1 MTLARSDTG
10 KPAYAVVGMT
20 TTGLDPDRDTV
31 RDLAVIRL
39 DERGGFVDEW
49 DTTLDDGTFADQG
62 LTVRNLLSQMAVVTH
77 NGRLGV
83 EMLRRA
89 LARAGWDVPTVAQ
102 VTTLE
107 ASFAYLPRLVRRR
120 LTDCCTAAGVSG
132 PDGTAVGEAR
142 STAELLVRFISP
154 VPGVAPVRDLT
165 SVTLRAWVYPW
176 PEHPTR
182 GLVPLRLTRRPP
194 VPEPPAV
201 PLRHLNARQLA
212 DGVAGTFGHEHAY
225 LTLLAEALA
234 HGQIRESD
242 AGRNGRSGYPRNG
255 ASSSSALRTLGEVAA
270 LLHVPDLARVHRLFV
285 NSLIAQ
291 AIAEDRYAQEE
302 RQELFRL
309 ASLLG
314 VPWSVVLEPIVEATP
329 LDFPKIVDN
338 TGATHVP
345 AVTKGAGPKA
355 IRAWAAEQG
364 YVIEPEE
371 RIPWNVVRAFE
382 EAHEQQ
388 N

>member
-10 KPAYAVVGMT
+10 KPAYAVAGIT

-31 RDLAVIRL
+31 RDLAVLRL

-49 DTTLDDGTFADQG
+49 HTTLDDGAFADQG

-89 LARAGWDVPTVAQ
+89 LARAGWEVPALAQ

-107 ASFAYLPRLVRRR
+107 ASFAYLPRLGRRR
-120 LTDCCTAAGVSG
+120 LADCCTAAGVSG
-132 PDGTAVGEAR
+132 PDGTAPGEAR
-142 STAELLVRFISP
+142 STAELLARFISP

-176 PEHPTR
+176 PEHPSR
-182 GLVPLRLTRRPP
+182 GIVPLRATRRRPAP
-194 VPEPPAV
+194 APPAV

-225 LTLLAEALA
+225 LSLLADALA
-234 HGQIRESD
+234 TGRLRESD
-242 AGRNGRSGYPRNG
+242 AAGGNGRRATNG
-255 ASSSSALRTLGEVAA
+255 AASSSALRTLGQVAA

-285 NSLIAQ
+285 NTLVAQ
-291 AIAEDRYAQEE
+291 AIDEDRYAQEE

-338 TGATHVP
+338 TGAAHVP
-345 AVTKGAGPKA
+345 TVTRGASPKV

-371 RIPWNVVRAFE
+371 KIPWNVVRAFE
-382 EAHEQQ
+382 EAHEEQ